1 MSDVSE
7 FVDKAIREFRENL
20 TDGLF
25 LFIENDRE
33 LMQRYLELMEAGHS
47 RKEIHSQ
54 LGKQVVQ
61 AFSLTNQPI
70 SSARPRS
77 SLITTEYRL
86 HE

>member
-1 MSDVSE
+1 
-7 FVDKAIREFRENL
+7 
-20 TDGLF
+20 
-25 LFIENDRE
+25 
-33 LMQRYLELMEAGHS
+33 MQRYLELMEAGHS

-61 AFSLTNQPI
+61 AFSLTNQPV